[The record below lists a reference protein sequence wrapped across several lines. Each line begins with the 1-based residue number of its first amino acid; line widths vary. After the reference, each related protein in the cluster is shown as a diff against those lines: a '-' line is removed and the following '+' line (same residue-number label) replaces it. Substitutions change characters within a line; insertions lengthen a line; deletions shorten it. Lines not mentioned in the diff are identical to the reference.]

1 MTTDCPRHQAR
12 PVLRELIHVAPTLL
26 RATFEAWGYS
36 RPYCLLEQ
44 LWLESYAG
52 MVCSS
57 LAPRQA
63 LGLRQEG
70 LAMAVQLTAML
81 QGKVQMRVLRHQVD
95 GSCAQGHLMATD
107 GH

>member
-36 RPYCLLEQ
+36 RSYCLLEQ

-52 MVCSS
+52 MVCAS

-81 QGKVQMRVLRHQVD
+81 QGNVQMRVLRHQVD
-95 GSCAQGHLMATD
+95 GSCAQGHLIVIG